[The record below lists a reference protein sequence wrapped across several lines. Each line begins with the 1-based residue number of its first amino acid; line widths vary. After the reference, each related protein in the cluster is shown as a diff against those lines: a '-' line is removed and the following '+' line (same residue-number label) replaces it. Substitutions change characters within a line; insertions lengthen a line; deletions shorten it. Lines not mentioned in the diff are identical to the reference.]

1 MNIYEYNSSTI
12 NTYSQEDFGSLT
24 TSSWE
29 IEDCGNLSDNI
40 IDTQN
45 YYDITSNET
54 LVPFGSIKVSGNK
67 TKYTRRTSIFKKY
80 IDLNTNSIILHGVIL
95 RWIGF
100 SIIFQLSSDLERN
113 LIPDVSGGG
122 KL

>member
-45 YYDITSNET
+45 YYDIACNET
-54 LVPFGSIKVSGNK
+54 LVPFGSIKVYGNK
-67 TKYTRRTSIFKKY
+67 TKYTRRTSTFKKY
-80 IDLNTNSIILHGVIL
+80 IDINTNSIILHGVIL

-100 SIIFQLSSDLERN
+100 SIVFQLSSDLERN

-122 KL
+122 ES

>member
-12 NTYSQEDFGSLT
+12 NIYTQEDFGSLT

-122 KL
+122 ES